1 MTKAASVVPFKG
13 VHVHGDNIVECERA
27 LRLITQALGDEL
39 LHVSLPGASVACP
52 RYELTLRGS
61 EKPFVVTFFP
71 GFGRWNHDI
80 LKSIR
85 DRGGVLREAAD
96 VIVTAVEDGAEDPLF
111 AIEFCGALPA
121 GNQAW
126 QRSGRAFSFGAAKVP
141 YLYISELGGFEL
153 DAGRNRK
160 AARLPNP
167 AVPFSYLSFSIERDT
182 PVFPIFV
189 TAPGADEA
197 SRANYADE
205 FADEELILL
214 IRAQLT
220 GQDDSEVFER
230 LQNKVLSF
238 VKKRADVSRKGE
250 TLSSNQWQTAFER
263 VAQPTGISA
272 FLTETVKQTWA
283 KTAYID
289 ALTDRTK
296 VLMQLGAK
304 HGTGLTST
312 KLPMCIISAKARKAF
327 STEVSAL
334 FPELDTKFLA
344 FLGSDKPLAICWV
357 MGFKPRGDDAR
368 PDRGLPPMTR
378 MLIGEQHEMMTFV
391 YGPAPVATWRTLTK
405 RPGTLAERNGL
416 WEAIMETSDALL
428 VDASTDKVSKK
439 GYLRSEW
446 VGDLQ
451 TLKNEP
457 FIVNPAPIK
466 LGENDVDTALHLLL
480 SQLSGPGIFEG
491 MCNPPGGDW
500 SGVSVISLDGATE
513 YRWLSLPRV
522 SGADKKRPDH
532 VFQITDKSLSND
544 IILSIESKEVP
555 AGGKGLE
562 ENIGPRLNAYLHY
575 LLATP
580 ANVERQA
587 ATIAWQHSQHLV
599 ALEDYQFASAGAF
612 LFTNEKQTL
621 DAVHRSET
629 DLIFAV
635 SFEPTGLRCDIK
647 IYCATKL
654 GEVVADYII
663 KSAIQSEIISISRVI

>member
-1 MTKAASVVPFKG
+1 MTQPASVVPFEG

-27 LRLITQALGDEL
+27 LRLITQALGNEL
-39 LHVSLPGASVACP
+39 LHISLPCASVACP

-61 EKPFVVTFFP
+61 KKPVVVTFFP

-96 VIVTAVEDGAEDPLF
+96 VIVTAVEDGAENPLF

-197 SRANYADE
+197 SRAHYADE
-205 FADEELILL
+205 FADEELILF

-230 LQNKVLSF
+230 LQSKVLSF
-238 VKKRADVSRKGE
+238 VKKRADVSRTGE

-263 VAQPTGISA
+263 VKQPTGISA
-272 FLTETVKQTWA
+272 FLTETVKQKWA

-289 ALTDRTK
+289 ELTDRTK
-296 VLMQLGAK
+296 ALMRLGAK

-344 FLGSDKPLAICWV
+344 FMESDKPLAICWV

-457 FIVNPAPIK
+457 LIVNPAPIK

-500 SGVSVISLDGATE
+500 SGVSIISSDGTTE

-532 VFQITDKSLSND
+532 VFQITDKSLLND

-562 ENIGPRLNAYLHY
+562 DTIGPRLNAYLHY
-575 LLATP
+575 LFATP

-612 LFTNEKQTL
+612 IFTNEKQTL

-629 DLIFAV
+629 DLIFAAN
-635 SFEPTGLRCDIK
+635 FEPTGLLCDIK